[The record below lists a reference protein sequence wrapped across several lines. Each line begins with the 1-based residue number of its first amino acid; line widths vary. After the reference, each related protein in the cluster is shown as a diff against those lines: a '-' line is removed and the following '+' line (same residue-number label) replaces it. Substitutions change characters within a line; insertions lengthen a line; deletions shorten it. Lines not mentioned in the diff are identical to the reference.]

1 MFAHVHTA
9 PHTGAYYSHDGNW
22 VELAD
27 KNSEK
32 TFTAGDISANSITLP
47 AAGISKIKITSNGN
61 IDASGNVDIQGYFNT
76 TATTVSTSPDTG
88 SIRTRGGVGISG
100 NLVVGGSRGGTDDMV
115 MGISSEGIGVGG
127 TFGSPEYIIPIGGGG
142 VGEVLTWPGTG
153 NTLAW
158 GAGGGGGG
166 SSLWTENGSDIYR
179 PSGKVGIGTVSP
191 SEALHVE
198 GATIVT
204 GNITAYYS
212 DERLKTFQGKI
223 PNAIKKINQ
232 LNGYYFVENELAKSL
247 GYNNDKVQVGV
258 SAQEVEKVLP
268 EIVTQAPI
276 DKKYKTVW
284 YDKLTPLLIEGIKEQ
299 QQQIE
304 NQQQQI
310 DELKSL
316 INK

>member
-1 MFAHVHTA
+1 M
-9 PHTGAYYSHDGNW
+9 
-22 VELAD
+22 
-27 KNSEK
+27 
-32 TFTAGDISANSITLP
+32 
-47 AAGISKIKITSNGN
+47 
-61 IDASGNVDIQGYFNT
+61 
-76 TATTVSTSPDTG
+76 
-88 SIRTRGGVGISG
+88 
-100 NLVVGGSRGGTDDMV
+100 GGSFGNTYDMV
-115 MGISSEGIGVGG
+115 MGISGDGIGVGG
-127 TFGSPEYIIPIGGGG
+127 TFGSPKYILPLVNGISGNVLTCQNDGKRCIWGVGGG
-142 VGEVLTWPGTG
+142 
-153 NTLAW
+153 
-158 GAGGGGGG
+158 GGGGGG
-166 SSLWTENGSDIYR
+166 SSQWTDVPTDNPTRIYYDKQVVIGSDFDLSSLTEI
-179 PSGKVGIGTVSP
+179 K
-191 SEALHVE
+191 LHV
-198 GATIVT
+198 T
-204 GNITAYYS
+204 GDTAITKNITAYYS

-310 DELKSL
+310 DELKELVKSL

>member
-1 MFAHVHTA
+1 M
-9 PHTGAYYSHDGNW
+9 
-22 VELAD
+22 
-27 KNSEK
+27 
-32 TFTAGDISANSITLP
+32 
-47 AAGISKIKITSNGN
+47 
-61 IDASGNVDIQGYFNT
+61 
-76 TATTVSTSPDTG
+76 
-88 SIRTRGGVGISG
+88 
-100 NLVVGGSRGGTDDMV
+100 
-115 MGISSEGIGVGG
+115 
-127 TFGSPEYIIPIGGGG
+127 
-142 VGEVLTWPGTG
+142 
-153 NTLAW
+153 AW

-299 QQQIE
+299 QQQIDSQQQQIDSQQQQIE
-304 NQQQQI
+304 SQQQQI